1 MPRVKR
7 STKRSDRRKKILD
20 RASGYFL
27 TKSKLYQAAQEAV
40 ERGLKFAYTGRKQ
53 KKRQFRSLW
62 IVRISAAA
70 KLNRFSYSQLIN
82 GLKKAGIELDRKI
95 LADIAVKDAAGFTKL
110 VEQAKTALVC
120 GEADPQA
127 PGAASQLNRRRNRTA
142 RSPCKRIPGRSCL
155 WPPQTAT
162 ASSARWPPRRINP
175 HFFLNSSC

>member
-7 STKRSDRRKKILD
+7 STKRNDRRKKILN

-40 ERGLKFAYTGRKQ
+40 ERGLMFAYTGRKQ

-70 KLNRFSYSQLIN
+70 KLNNISYSQFVN

-95 LADIAVKDAAGFTKL
+95 LADIAVKDPAGFTRL
-110 VEQAKTALVC
+110 VEQAKTALVS
-120 GEADPQA
+120 EKSIRKLQEEKAKA
-127 PGAASQLNRRRNRTA
+127 
-142 RSPCKRIPGRSCL
+142 
-155 WPPQTAT
+155 
-162 ASSARWPPRRINP
+162 
-175 HFFLNSSC
+175 